1 MTSTSVYTFL
11 HLYISVY
18 IWTYLSLILSLSLS
32 FNAVGTGWGLRRGKN
47 QHPKQHGHLRR
58 GIVRLLCSH
67 CRLNMFIIICIHVCM
82 YRSLRM
88 SSALSAGYIL
98 LTLLTH
104 CTLYLCIT
112 YLNDEFLT
120 LLLRPFTCPFQC
132 STHTP
137 CFSHVLLYLLIYYIL
152 YWCIA

>member
-1 MTSTSVYTFL
+1 MYKCE
-11 HLYISVY
+11 HIH
-18 IWTYLSLILSLSLS
+18 LSLSLSLSLS
-32 FNAVGTGWGLRRGKN
+32 FNAAGAGWGLRRGKN

-120 LLLRPFTCPFQC
+120 LLLRPFTCPLHPVQHAYSLFFSC
-132 STHTP
+132 VALLTH
-137 CFSHVLLYLLIYYIL
+137 LLHTLLMYCLVCYRV
-152 YWCIA
+152 A